1 MTMSTYRAIKIIESD
16 CLYNVKSVMNT
27 TVFYEYYLSL
37 IGNKILWLETPSM
50 RFHSVNIVQSL
61 RLDLSLI
68 AVVDLSQVLKYSTC
82 VWCYICI

>member
-1 MTMSTYRAIKIIESD
+1 
-16 CLYNVKSVMNT
+16 
-27 TVFYEYYLSL
+27 
-37 IGNKILWLETPSM
+37 M

-68 AVVDLSQVLKYSTC
+68 AVVDLSQVLKYNAC